1 MSVSTAPVPD
11 VRGLEVELNRL
22 PGVKAARV
30 VTDASGT
37 PVEVH
42 VVATPEK
49 HAKQLVRDI
58 QTVCQASFGVD
69 LDRRI
74 VSIVQLDENSPLFD
88 TAPPKLEVVAT
99 PEPRLRVTS
108 VGVEAFDHESRV
120 RVTVERGAEIGTG
133 ASVGPPMMSLLPRLA
148 ADAALGAVRELEP
161 LSAPVAVEGAS
172 VVDLGSRRIATVTV
186 VCAAFTGDEVLT
198 GSAVVRAD
206 EASAVARAVLD
217 ALNRRLPAL
226 R

>member
-1 MSVSTAPVPD
+1 MPD
-11 VRGLEVELNRL
+11 VRELEVELNRL

-30 VTDASGT
+30 VTDTTGN

-58 QTVCQASFGVD
+58 QTVCQATFGVD

-74 VSIVQLDENSPLFD
+74 VSIVQLDEESPLFD
-88 TAPPKLEVVAT
+88 TSPPKLEVIST

-108 VGVEAFDHESRV
+108 VSVDAFDHTIGV
-120 RVTVERGAEIGTG
+120 RVTVKRGEDAGTG
-133 ASVGPPMMSLLPRLA
+133 ETSGPPMMSLLPRLA
-148 ADAALGAVRELEP
+148 ADAALAAVRQLEP
-161 LSAPVAVEGAS
+161 LSAPVAVEAAS

-186 VCAAFTGDEVLT
+186 ACAAFNSDEVLT